1 MQRPTNITVKY
12 VTSSDGTKVYAEA
25 VGQPANPSLVLAH
38 GFGSSAT
45 VFNELFANEELS
57 KNFYLV
63 GEHLPSAR

>member
-1 MQRPTNITVKY
+1 M
-12 VTSSDGTKVYAEA
+12 YAEA